1 MANKEKYE
9 YTKTT
14 RFNKSQIDFINELE
28 SNGLNLRD
36 VLEYYRINNTD
47 ERKRLLNREKYL
59 INHISE
65 LKNDLDKSE
74 KELIEVR
81 EQLGKAPTEN
91 QLRMDTTEAMELIT
105 ERCKSRYGDKFD
117 KWCIEEYLQT
127 KQSNQ
132 VLAIITN
139 KYGIID
145 IDKFKSE
152 LINNI
157 DLYYENV
164 AR

>member
-14 RFNKSQIDFINELE
+14 RFNKTQIDYINELE

-36 VLEYYRINNTD
+36 VLEYYRLNNTD
-47 ERKRLLNREKYL
+47 ERKRLANKEKYL

-65 LKNDLDKSE
+65 LKNDLNKSE

-81 EQLGKAPTEN
+81 KQLGKAPAEN
-91 QLRMDTTEAMELIT
+91 QLKMDIMEAMELLI
-105 ERCKSRYGDKFD
+105 ERCKSKYEDNFG
-117 KWCIEEYLQT
+117 KWSIEEYLQK

-132 VLAIITN
+132 VLSVITN
-139 KYGIID
+139 KYGIAD
-145 IDKFKSE
+145 IDKFKTE
-152 LINNI
+152 LLDNI